1 MEKNLFIR
9 NAQMNDA
16 KDLVPFLDQLGYPQ
30 TLKEIEEK
38 LKIYNGKDQYILFV
52 AEQNKKIVGILA
64 FSVHP
69 IFVSRHYKLAIEE
82 FVVDEN
88 ARNEGVGTMLIKKME
103 TVAEEKN
110 CSVIEI
116 ISAKKREHAHR
127 FYRFLGYTNEK
138 DNEKVYF
145 RKDLL

>member
-16 KDLVPFLDQLGYPQ
+16 KDLVPLLDQFGYPQ

-64 FSVHP
+64 FSIRP
-69 IFVSRHYKLAIEE
+69 LFVSRDYKLAIERI
-82 FVVDEN
+82 VVDKN
-88 ARNEGVGTMLIKKME
+88 ARNEGIGKMLIEKME

-116 ISAKKREHAHR
+116 ISTKKREHEHR
-127 FYRFLGYTNEK
+127 FYRFLGYTNEG